1 MMISQRRRASIW
13 FAFATALMAPFCI
26 STAAEESPT
35 SLQLVQ
41 QSGTLQVAL
50 YDAFPPYSSKRAGR
64 PAGIDVDIAQALAT
78 ELGLN
83 LKLRLFAADENMGD
97 DLRNNLW
104 KGHYL
109 GGGVA
114 DVMMHVPADPEF
126 AAKEDKVVFFGPYFR
141 EAVAVAHDTQKIES
155 VETPL
160 VLSGHK
166 VGVEVDSISDYYLSG
181 AFNGRLRT
189 AAVRFPTARDAVKA
203 FAAGEVDAV
212 MAPRG
217 ELQGL
222 IKEVGLQDLAYDEQE
237 LVGMFRTAWDL
248 GMAVKRHADDSLLDA
263 VESAMVKLR
272 ERGTLA
278 DIFKRHGV
286 AYVAPSVDRLA
297 RVAPQDDD

>member
-1 MMISQRRRASIW
+1 MRISERLGA
-13 FAFATALMAPFCI
+13 FVAAVFATALMAPFCA
-26 STAAEESPT
+26 SAADEDAQT
-35 SLQLVQ
+35 SLAAVQ
-41 QSGTLQVAL
+41 ERGTLEVAL
-50 YDAFPPYSSKRAGR
+50 YKDFPPYSYKRRGR
-64 PAGIDVDIAQALAT
+64 PAGIDVDIAEALAET
-78 ELGLN
+78 LGLN
-83 LKLRLFAADENMGD
+83 LRVRLFAADENMGD

-114 DVMMHVPADPEF
+114 DVMLHVPADEQY
-126 AAKEDKVVFFGPYFR
+126 AAKEDKVVFFGPYFH
-141 EAVAVAHDTQKIES
+141 EAVAVAHDTSKIKS

-160 VLSGHK
+160 LLSGHK
-166 VGVEVDSISDYYLSG
+166 VGVEIDSISDYYMSG

-189 AAVRFPTARDAVKA
+189 AAVRFPSTRDAIKA

-222 IKEVGLQDLAYDEQE
+222 IKEVGLEGLAYKEQE

-263 VESAMVKLR
+263 VETAMEQLRDAGKLA
-272 ERGTLA
+272 E
-278 DIFKRHGV
+278 IFQAHGV
-286 AYVAPSVDRLA
+286 EYTAPSVSKLA
-297 RVAPQDDD
+297 RIEPEDD

>member
-1 MMISQRRRASIW
+1 MQLTERFNAFLKIC
-13 FAFATALMAPFCI
+13 FATALMAPFC
-26 STAAEESPT
+26 ALPADEEKPT
-35 SLQLVQ
+35 SLAVVKER
-41 QSGTLQVAL
+41 GTLEVAL
-50 YDAFPPYSSKRAGR
+50 YKDFPPYSYKIKGR
-64 PAGIDVDIAQALAT
+64 PGGIDADIAKAIAI

-83 LKLRLFAADENMGD
+83 LKIRLFAADENMGD

-114 DVMMHVPADPEF
+114 DVMLHVPADEQY

-141 EAVAVAHDTQKIES
+141 EAVAVAHDTQKIAS
-155 VETPL
+155 VESPL

-166 VGVEVDSISDYYLSG
+166 VAVEIDSISDYYMSG
-181 AFNGRLRT
+181 SFNGRLRT

-222 IKEVGLQDLAYDEQE
+222 IKEVGLEGLNFKEQE

-248 GMAVKRHADDSLLDA
+248 GMAVKRHNDDSLLDA
-263 VESAMVKLR
+263 VEAALQKLR
-272 ERGTLA
+272 KNGELKK
-278 DIFKRHGV
+278 IFAAHGV
-286 AYVAPSVDRLA
+286 EYVSPSVTKLA
-297 RVAPQDDD
+297 RVAPEDDD